1 MSFLSSSI
9 KNVVAAAAAAC
20 AFSAMATPVVGIVNL
35 SLGQVLI
42 TDGSIDWNNETYNVN
57 PPSNGANVTVGE
69 FNVIPLKTGSFA
81 TVPTFS
87 LGTIRD
93 MADPTVLPGDTGN
106 AFPVGVLSNVTNFL
120 SFAARPNWAFTAHML
135 QPGSIAGTPY
145 SLTQVGANV
154 SVTFS
159 VDGRVCD
166 TGMDLVCNAGDDVTK
181 WTGIFSA
188 QYTNT
193 DIPTMIGTIL
203 GGGALD
209 NNGWSATIEASRIVS
224 EPTSLALVG
233 LSLVGVGAVARRRA
247 AKKAA

>member
-1 MSFLSSSI
+1 MSFISSSI

-35 SLGQVLI
+35 AVGQVRI
-42 TDGSIDWNNETYNVN
+42 TDGSIDWNNDVTNLN
-57 PPSNGANVTVGE
+57 PPSNGANITIGE
-69 FNVIPLKTGSFA
+69 FEVIPLKTGSFA
-81 TVPTFS
+81 SVATGS

-93 MADPTVLPGDTGN
+93 MADPAVLPGDTGN
-106 AFPVGVLSNVTNFL
+106 AFPVNVVSNITNFL
-120 SFAARPNWAFTAHML
+120 TFSARPNWAFTAQIL

-154 SVTFS
+154 SVTFG
-159 VDGRVCD
+159 VDGRICD
-166 TGMDLVCNAGDDVTK
+166 TGMDLVCDAGEDITK

-193 DIPTMIGTIL
+193 TVPVMIATIL

-209 NNGWSATIEASRIVS
+209 NNSWSATIEASRIVS